1 MFCFVVFDCVS
12 FWNFLILLLESLV
25 KWVFVGVFG
34 VGNLGLLDF
43 FKLVNVCWVNVI
55 LKFEM
60 IILDRKLLKLEL
72 KFFNFNFGRRVL

>member
-1 MFCFVVFDCVS
+1 M
-12 FWNFLILLLESLV
+12 LESLV

-72 KFFNFNFGRRVL
+72 KVIK